1 MLLLVLQTNAGG
13 GPGHTPPSALPD
25 LMTVLTAELV
35 TLRNAGSGTLDS
47 GTLLAKRLEV
57 IHADTDAQGQDLNTD
72 ITRVLG

>member
-1 MLLLVLQTNAGG
+1 MLLLVLQTSAG

-35 TLRNAGSGTLDS
+35 SLRNAGSGTLDS

>member
-1 MLLLVLQTNAGG
+1 MSLFLLLQNYSG
-13 GPGHTPPSALPD
+13 GPSHVPPTALPD

-47 GTLLAKRLEV
+47 GTLLANRLAT